1 MSGLL
6 LRALSRFM
14 AKGNLVVLLPDGTR
28 HELGDGSGAR
38 VVLRIETAHAMRAM
52 LADASL
58 GFAEGYMDGEIS
70 IEEGDILDLLQ
81 LAFINGNYEHATG
94 PLAALKSGAAYLFR
108 RLQQINTAGR
118 SRANVHH
125 HYDLSNAMYRLFLDP
140 DMQYSCAYFEH
151 PGQGLDE
158 AQLAKKRH
166 IAAKL
171 RVQPG
176 QSVLDIGSGWGGLG
190 LYLARNLGASV
201 QGVTLSDEQLAVAR
215 ERAVGEGLDGLVRF
229 DLRDYRSLDTRFDR
243 IVSVGMFEHVGINHF
258 ASFFEKVAE
267 LLKDDGVML
276 LHTIGR
282 SGPPAATDAFIRKH
296 IFPGGYIP
304 SMSEVLPVIERAGL
318 VLTDVE
324 ILRFHYG
331 QTLKAWRERFN
342 ARREEVVTLLDERF
356 FRMWNLY
363 LAGSEA
369 AFRWGD
375 LVVFQFQLAHAKNAL
390 PLTRDYIASEEEK
403 LRQLENS
410 ESVRP
415 PPGLNVAA

>member
-1 MSGLL
+1 MGGLL
-6 LRALSRFM
+6 IRALSRFIT
-14 AKGNLVVLLPDGTR
+14 KGNLVVVMPDGSR
-28 HELGDGSGAR
+28 HELGDGSGGR
-38 VVLRIETAHAMRAM
+38 VVLKVDTTHAMRRM

-58 GFAEGYMDGEIS
+58 GFAEGYMDGEVS
-70 IEEGDILDLLQ
+70 IEEGDLLDLLH
-81 LAFINGNYEHATG
+81 LAFVNGNYEHATG
-94 PLAALKSGAAYLFR
+94 PLAALKSGAAYVLR

-125 HYDLSNAMYRLFLDP
+125 HYDLSGEMYRLFLDP

-151 PGQGLDE
+151 PGQSLDE

-171 RVQPG
+171 RVEPG

-215 ERAVGEGLDGLVRF
+215 ERAEGEGLDNLVRF
-229 DLRDYRSLDTRFDR
+229 DLRDYRSLETRFDR
-243 IVSVGMFEHVGINHF
+243 IVSVGMFEHVGLNHF
-258 ASFFEKVAE
+258 ASFFEKAAE
-267 LLKDDGVML
+267 LLKDEGVML

-324 ILRFHYG
+324 ILRFHYA

-342 ARREEVVTLLDERF
+342 AHHADVVKLLDERF

-369 AFRWGD
+369 GFRWGD
-375 LVVFQFQLAHAKNAL
+375 LVVFQFQLTHAKSAL
-390 PLTRDYIASEEEK
+390 PMTRNYIAEDEEK
-403 LRQLENS
+403 LRRLE
-410 ESVRP
+410 EAEGVRP
-415 PPGLNVAA
+415 PPGLVDAA